1 MPFYFKIIIIR
12 HMFVNQNLK
21 NMMLEL
27 QDMAVIFIISTERQQ
42 TFR

>member
-1 MPFYFKIIIIR
+1 
-12 HMFVNQNLK
+12 MFVNQNLK

-27 QDMAVIFIISTERQQ
+27 QDMAVIFIISAERQQ